1 MSTKRS
7 LGVWYSLGAGFCAAM
22 ASVFGKLAMNAEA
35 AHILA
40 AHYLSEEIAEK
51 IGLTVR
57 VICFGCIFLSNAIMF
72 NLFAKAMDLL
82 GTVQALVINTATNF
96 FTSAVLGLLLFS
108 EPLGWRWWLG
118 STFILLGVYLMNIG
132 TQKAE
137 KEKELE
143 KNKKRE

>member
-1 MSTKRS
+1 
-7 LGVWYSLGAGFCAAM
+7 
-22 ASVFGKLAMNAEA
+22 
-35 AHILA
+35 
-40 AHYLSEEIAEK
+40 
-51 IGLTVR
+51 
-57 VICFGCIFLSNAIMF
+57 
-72 NLFAKAMDLL
+72 
-82 GTVQALVINTATNF
+82 
-96 FTSAVLGLLLFS
+96 LFS